1 MVEINTE
8 KKINSV
14 GGLTSRDVIKLMK
27 ALEGVV
33 LSFDQLYYYEHTGL
47 IIPSIKKALCSV
59 FNYII
64 SP

>member
-14 GGLTSRDVIKLMK
+14 GGLTSRDVIKLLK

-33 LSFDQLYYYEHTGL
+33 LSFDQLYY
-47 IIPSIKKALCSV
+47 
-59 FNYII
+59 
-64 SP
+64 